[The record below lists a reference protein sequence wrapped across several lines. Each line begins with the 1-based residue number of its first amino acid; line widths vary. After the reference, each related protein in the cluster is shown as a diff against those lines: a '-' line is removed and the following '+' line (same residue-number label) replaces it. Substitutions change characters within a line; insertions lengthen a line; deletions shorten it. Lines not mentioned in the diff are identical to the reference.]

1 MQQFTD
7 QLGNIIEL
15 SSPPKRIVSLVPSQT
30 EFLFDLGLDAE
41 IVGITRFCIH
51 PSGKFSMKE
60 KIGGTKSFNFEKI
73 KMLQPDLII
82 GNKEENYQEGI
93 EELQKY
99 YPVWMSDITTLED
112 AYNMMLKLGEVVN
125 KEIESKRIVS
135 EIKFEFEEFGIQN
148 FKISNPTCAYFI
160 WRKPYMVAAS
170 ETFINEMLEVIGFKN
185 VFENH
190 SRYPE
195 IDTQLLAEAK
205 PDFIFLSSEPY
216 SFSEKHLEEF
226 KELCLNSKVILVDG
240 ELFSWYGSRLKFSP
254 RYFKS
259 LVECLGM

>member
-7 QLGNIIEL
+7 QLGNVIEL
-15 SSPPKRIVSLVPSQT
+15 SSPPTRIISLVPSQT

-41 IVGITRFCIH
+41 IIGITRFCIH
-51 PSGKFSMKE
+51 PAEKVASKE
-60 KIGGTKSFNFEKI
+60 KVGGTKNFILDKI
-73 KMLQPDLII
+73 KELEPDLII

-135 EIKFEFEEFGIQN
+135 EIKSKFKEFGSQN
-148 FKISNPTCAYFI
+148 FKISNSTCAYFI

-226 KELCLNSKVILVDG
+226 QILSPRSKVILVDG

-254 RYFKS
+254 RYFNS
-259 LVECLGM
+259 LLKLCNT